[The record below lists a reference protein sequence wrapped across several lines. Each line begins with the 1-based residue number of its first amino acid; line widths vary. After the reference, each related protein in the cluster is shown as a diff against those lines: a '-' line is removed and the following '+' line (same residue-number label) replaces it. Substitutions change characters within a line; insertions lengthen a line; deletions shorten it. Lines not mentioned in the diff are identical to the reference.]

1 LRDEYINPLTKKFQ
15 AMDDFFEDVK
25 NGALPDYSF
34 IEPQYDTGNNYLD
47 GNSMHPLNDIRKG
60 EELLKTV
67 YEALRNSQYWTDTML
82 VITFDEHGGF
92 YDHQPPPAT
101 VPTGDD
107 STYANPNYSF
117 PFNRLGVRVP
127 GIVVS
132 AYTAKDTI
140 IGDDPEDPATVF
152 DHSSILATVE
162 KRFGLK
168 PLTKR
173 DGAANTLELAIN
185 LATPRL
191 LPTEALTALPNP
203 AADAAAAAAADPANL
218 FAANA
223 QAPLS
228 TNQRTMAALALACDL
243 QITPSNN
250 HAALI
255 SNHQKLV
262 EQGDAADYIQ
272 KVEDKVI
279 SRRKAPPD
287 P

>member
-1 LRDEYINPLTKKFQ
+1 
-15 AMDDFFEDVK
+15 MDDFFDDVK
-25 NGALPDYSF
+25 NGALADYSF
-34 IEPQYDTGNNYLD
+34 IEPRYDTGNNYLD

-60 EELLKTV
+60 EELVKQV
-67 YEALRNSQYWTDTML
+67 YEALRNSQYWADTML
-82 VITFDEHGGF
+82 IITFDEHGGF

-107 STYANPNYSF
+107 SHYANPNYSF
-117 PFNRLGVRVP
+117 LFNRLGVRVP

-132 AYTAKDTI
+132 AYTAKGTI
-140 IGDDPEDPATVF
+140 IGDDPANPATVF
-152 DHSSILATVE
+152 DHSSVLATVE
-162 KRFGLK
+162 KRLGLK

-173 DGAANTLELAIN
+173 DGAANTLEVAIN
-185 LATPRL
+185 LAAPRL
-191 LPTEALTALPNP
+191 LPTEALTALPDP
-203 AADAAAAAAADPANL
+203 AADAGVAAAADPANV
-218 FAANA
+218 FAASA

-262 EQGDAADYIQ
+262 EQKTPPI
-272 KVEDKVI
+272 I
-279 SRRKAPPD
+279 SKEWRTRLFRGAKPLLTRERCEP
-287 P
+287 